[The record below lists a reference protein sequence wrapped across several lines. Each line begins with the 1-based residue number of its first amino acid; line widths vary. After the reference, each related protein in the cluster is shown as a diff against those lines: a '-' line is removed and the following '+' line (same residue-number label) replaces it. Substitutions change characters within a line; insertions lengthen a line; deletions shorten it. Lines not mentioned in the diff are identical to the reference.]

1 MSRRRATTF
10 GSVRKLPSGRYQARW
25 QTPDGDHHSTT
36 FAHKADATAWLA
48 AQQTDQGRGVALDH
62 RRARVT
68 VDEWAATWLATT
80 VHLKPKTRVGYD
92 SILRTHVLPS
102 LGATKVAAIDRPRVD
117 AFIAGMVASGAAPGT
132 VRATRKVLRLVLETA
147 VNAKA
152 LPANPC
158 AGVKVPRSAKAEM
171 HFLTADQ
178 VADLAQA
185 IAHPERRTGG
195 QGAAPWWRTEWP
207 EYAVLVRFAAYTGL
221 RAGELEA
228 LRVKRLDLLRGRVEV
243 AETVGEVTGHGL
255 VFGPTKTD
263 QTRTVPLPRF
273 LCDDLGTALVGK
285 GGDDF
290 VFPGPEGGP
299 LRHRNFYARHFKQA
313 VRQAGLPD
321 TLRFHD
327 LRHTFAGLL
336 IAEGAHPRALME
348 RMGHSSITV
357 TLGTYGHLLP
367 GLEQALTEALDRAG
381 RAAQEAVSESAMAR
395 GWHATVTP
403 LRQPGTS

>member
-1 MSRRRATTF
+1 MSRRQA
-10 GSVRKLPSGRYQARW
+10 GSVDRLPSGAWRARHRG
-25 QTPDGDHHSTT
+25 PDGYRHAAT
-36 FAHKADATAWLA
+36 FSRKPDANAWLA
-48 AQQTDQGRGVALDH
+48 AQQTDQARGVALDH

-92 SILRTHVLPS
+92 SMLRTHVLPA
-102 LGATKVAAIDRPRVD
+102 LGSVPVSAIDRPRVD
-117 AFIAGMVASGAAPGT
+117 AFIAELVATGAAPGT
-132 VRATRKVLRLVLETA
+132 VRSARKVLRLVLETA

-185 IAHPERRTGG
+185 IGHPERRTGG

-207 EYAVLVRFAAYTGL
+207 EYALLVRFAAYTGL

-273 LCDDLGTALVGK
+273 LCEELAPALAGK
-285 GGDDF
+285 GREDF
-290 VFPGPEGGP
+290 VFPGPEGGA
-299 LRHRNFYARHFKQA
+299 LRHRNFYARHFKPA

-367 GLEQALTEALDRAG
+367 GLEQALTEALDRVG
-381 RAAQEAVSESAMAR
+381 RDAHEAVSEAGGSR
-395 GWHATVTP
+395 LGHATVTP
-403 LRQPGTS
+403 LRPAGTP

>member
-1 MSRRRATTF
+1 MSRRRTSSF
-10 GSVRKLPSGRYQARW
+10 GTVAKRPSGRWQARSL
-25 QTPDGDHHSTT
+25 TPTADRLSRT
-36 FAHKADATAWLA
+36 FATKADADAWLA
-48 AQQTDQGRGVALDH
+48 GQQTDQGRGVALDH

-68 VDEWAATWLATT
+68 VDEWAATWLTTT

-92 SILRTHVLPS
+92 SMLRTHVLPA
-102 LGATKVAAIDRPRVD
+102 LGSVPVSAIDRPRVD
-117 AFIAGMVASGAAPGT
+117 AFIAELVATGAAPGT
-132 VRATRKVLRLVLETA
+132 VRSARKVLRLVLETA

-171 HFLTADQ
+171 HFLPADQ

-195 QGAAPWWRTEWP
+195 KGAAPWWRTEWP

-273 LCDDLGTALVGK
+273 LCDDLGTALAGK
-285 GGDDF
+285 GRDDF

-299 LRHRNFYARHFKQA
+299 LRHRNFYARHFKPA

-327 LRHTFAGLL
+327 LRHTFAGL
-336 IAEGAHPRALME
+336 AHR
-348 RMGHSSITV
+348 
-357 TLGTYGHLLP
+357 
-367 GLEQALTEALDRAG
+367 
-381 RAAQEAVSESAMAR
+381 
-395 GWHATVTP
+395 
-403 LRQPGTS
+403 

>member
-68 VDEWAATWLATT
+68 VDEWAATWLTTT

-92 SILRTHVLPS
+92 SILRTHVLPA

-117 AFIAGMVASGAAPGT
+117 AFIAGMVASGVAPGT
-132 VRATRKVLRLVLETA
+132 VRSARKVLRLVLETA

-158 AGVKVPRSAKAEM
+158 AGVKVPRSVKAEM

-207 EYAVLVRFAAYTGL
+207 EYALLVRFAAYTGL

-263 QTRTVPLPRF
+263 QTRTRPTPPLP
-273 LCDDLGTALVGK
+273 
-285 GGDDF
+285 
-290 VFPGPEGGP
+290 
-299 LRHRNFYARHFKQA
+299 
-313 VRQAGLPD
+313 VR
-321 TLRFHD
+321 
-327 LRHTFAGLL
+327 
-336 IAEGAHPRALME
+336 
-348 RMGHSSITV
+348 
-357 TLGTYGHLLP
+357 
-367 GLEQALTEALDRAG
+367 
-381 RAAQEAVSESAMAR
+381 
-395 GWHATVTP
+395 
-403 LRQPGTS
+403 